1 MKDNKNTF
9 DKELKARLN
18 SEELPFDPM
27 AWEMME
33 EKLDGKSGSVSFWFS
48 MKKYLLAGLA
58 LLALSALI
66 YWPIISSNNSED
78 NLSQIEVIDNNAETP
93 IDRNSTSDT
102 QPTDDL
108 IRKMDAEDTQAISA
122 QTRKTG
128 AGSPLLFEQKEEPRT
143 TTATVVTN
151 RIPEQI
157 ENTVNLTQT
166 PSASSSAS
174 SATTTLRD
182 TELVNSSANS
192 IQNTSQSSTTKD
204 NSTHLPQGY
213 RSESTVTTF
222 TPRQSLLEAVSI
234 NPLSTSRIID
244 NRIDLVDVEPEIV
257 RPQHQINLSIGAGAT
272 QIHIEEAPD
281 PSATPVATAQKE
293 MFLSLS
299 YLYRNKRNLGYEVGA
314 QGLVQNL
321 RIANYFEQGE
331 YGLNEPRYATVGLN
345 AREFRYE
352 LFGNVHYF
360 LPLNQRSEL
369 DLYAGYYA
377 LNPFNLSRGTWASGQ
392 SRRLDPRSSTTDL
405 VRSEVSG
412 RDGPFEGGRVKLG
425 LNFNFLT
432 NRLNNVGIGISYMHE
447 IIKDVEGTY
456 AFFRTTDETRVLGNL
471 STNGSGFKVQFT
483 YGFGLNKAP
492 WKTQIS
498 KKEDSGL
505 RSPWYIGVGNY
516 GRGYRQKDGLSR
528 RLFESRST
536 HANGSFYFGHY
547 IKKKL
552 ALELGLGFSQLFY
565 RTRYRLPEDFHESGI
580 CLITIPIALRR
591 DIYQS
596 KFITLYAKAIASVD
610 FRITKEA
617 ILGDLSSKSVDE
629 EKLLVNAG
637 LAAGIDFRIFQ
648 GFHLGLT
655 SNYNLPFRSIA
666 TIQQP
671 VLVGGSEN
679 EIILEEFSIHN
690 RYLSWGV
697 ELKYFF
703 NR

>member
-1 MKDNKNTF
+1 MKDNKNIF
-9 DKELKARLN
+9 DKELRTRLDA
-18 SEELPFDPM
+18 EELPFDPV

-33 EKLDGKSGSVSFWFS
+33 EKLDDESGKIPFWFS
-48 MKKYLLAGLA
+48 IKKYLLGGLV

-66 YWPIISSNNSED
+66 YWPITNNTTTDS
-78 NLSQIEVIDNNAETP
+78 LSQIQVIDNNAETP
-93 IDRNSTSDT
+93 TDRNSTSDT
-102 QPTDDL
+102 QLTDDL
-108 IRKMDAEDTQAISA
+108 IRKTDAEDTPAISS

-128 AGSPLLFEQKEEPRT
+128 AGSPLLSEQKEEPRT
-143 TTATVVTN
+143 TIVTVVNN
-151 RIPEQI
+151 RTTKHI
-157 ENTVNLTQT
+157 ENTVNHTQT

-174 SATTTLRD
+174 SAITTLRD

-213 RSESTVTTF
+213 SAESTVTTF
-222 TPRQSLLEAVSI
+222 APRLSLLEAVSI
-234 NPLSTSRIID
+234 DPFTTSRIID

-293 MFLSLS
+293 LFLSLS

-321 RIANYFEQGE
+321 RIANYFEQGA
-331 YGLNEPRYATVGLN
+331 YGLAEPRYATVGLN

-352 LFGNVHYF
+352 LFANVHYF
-360 LPLNQRSEL
+360 LPLNKRSEI

-377 LNPFNLSRGTWASGQ
+377 LNPFNFAQGTWSSGQ
-392 SRRLDPRSSTTDL
+392 AVPLDQTSGTTDL

-412 RDGPFEGGRVKLG
+412 RDGPWEGGRIKVG
-425 LNFNFLT
+425 LNYNFLT

-447 IIKDVEGTY
+447 IIKDLEGTY
-456 AFFRTTDETRVLGNL
+456 AFFRTSDETRVLGHL
-471 STNGSGFKVQFT
+471 STNASGFKVQFT

-492 WKTQIS
+492 WKTQIL

-505 RSPWYIGVGNY
+505 RSQWYIGVGNY
-516 GRGYRQKDGLSR
+516 GRGYRQKDGLSG
-528 RLFESRST
+528 RLFGSRSA
-536 HANGSFYFGHY
+536 HANGNFYFGHY

-552 ALELGLGFSQLFY
+552 ALELGLGYSQLFF
-565 RTRYRLPEDFHESGI
+565 RTRYRLPERFREGKI
-580 CLITIPIALRR
+580 GLITIPVALRK
-591 DIYQS
+591 DFYQS
-596 KFITLYAKAIASVD
+596 NFITLYGKAVVSTD
-610 FRITKEA
+610 FRITQD
-617 ILGDLSSKSVDE
+617 ILLADPFNKIVDE
-629 EKLLVNAG
+629 EKLLLNAG
-637 LAAGIDFRIFQ
+637 LAAGADFRIYR
-648 GFHLGLT
+648 GFHLGL
-655 SNYNLPFRSIA
+655 NAHYNHPLTRA
-666 TIQQP
+666 AAIQQP
-671 VLVGGSEN
+671 VLVGGTEN
-679 EIILEEFSIHN
+679 EIILEQINIYN
-690 RYLSWGV
+690 RYISWGI

>member
-33 EKLDGKSGSVSFWFS
+33 EKLDGKSGSVPFWFS

-78 NLSQIEVIDNNAETP
+78 NLSQIEVIDNTTKTSA
-93 IDRNSTSDT
+93 DRTSTSAT
-102 QPTDDL
+102 QLTDNPVSKNETE
-108 IRKMDAEDTQAISA
+108 ITEIVTA
-122 QTRKTG
+122 KTSTTALG
-128 AGSPLLFEQKEEPRT
+128 TSLNSEQKEETKHASTLVNNRSLKKEENKVNSTNSRHAANTKT
-143 TTATVVTN
+143 TVLDSES
-151 RIPEQI
+151 II
-157 ENTVNLTQT
+157 
-166 PSASSSAS
+166 SS
-174 SATTTLRD
+174 
-182 TELVNSSANS
+182 VNSSDS
-192 IQNTSQSSTTKD
+192 TSQSSTTKN
-204 NSTHLPQGY
+204 NSAALPY
-213 RSESTVTTF
+213 EHRTASAAT
-222 TPRQSLLEAVSI
+222 SLIPDLASLAALPISQLLVD
-234 NPLSTSRIID
+234 RIID
-244 NRIDLVDVEPEIV
+244 NEIDIVDVETEV
-257 RPQHQINLSIGAGAT
+257 QRPQHQINLSLGAGT
-272 QIHIEEAPD
+272 NQINIDEAPD
-281 PSATPVATAQKE
+281 PNATPVATAQKE

-456 AFFRTTDETRVLGNL
+456 AFFRTSDETRVLGNL
-471 STNGSGFKVQFT
+471 STNASGFKVQFT

-516 GRGYRQKDGLSR
+516 GRGYRQKDGLSG
-528 RLFESRST
+528 RLFESRSA

-552 ALELGLGFSQLFY
+552 ALELGLGFSQLMY
-565 RTRYRLPEDFHESGI
+565 RTRYRLPEHFHANDI

-671 VLVGGSEN
+671 VPVGGSEN